1 MNLNKYWMKFKS
13 FIKECRRVLKVTKKP
28 SQEEFKMIV
37 KITGLG
43 IIVIGLIG
51 FIITIG
57 ATLLGI

>member
-1 MNLNKYWMKFKS
+1 MDPKKYWVKFKS

-28 SQEEFKMIV
+28 SMEEFKMIV

-43 IIVIGLIG
+43 IIVIGLVG